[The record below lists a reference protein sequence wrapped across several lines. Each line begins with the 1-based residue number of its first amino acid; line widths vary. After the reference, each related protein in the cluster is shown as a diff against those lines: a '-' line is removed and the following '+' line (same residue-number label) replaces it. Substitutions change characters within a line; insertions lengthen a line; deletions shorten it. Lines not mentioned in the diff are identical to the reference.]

1 VSDAIRTDDRVVIER
16 RFDAPVD
23 VIWQMWTDPDE
34 FSAWYG
40 PNGAEVVVSTWDLRV
55 GGARLVRMTVQT
67 PGGVMTMWFAGEF
80 LDILENRRLV
90 YTEFIS
96 DENGNPASIEAAGM
110 AAQHPAT
117 EVRVELID
125 SDGGTR
131 MVMTHIGVPADSPG
145 ALGWTMAFDKLAARV
160 HDDRR

>member
-1 VSDAIRTDDRVVIER
+1 
-16 RFDAPVD
+16 
-23 VIWQMWTDPDE
+23 
-34 FSAWYG
+34 
-40 PNGAEVVVSTWDLRV
+40 
-55 GGARLVRMTVQT
+55 LVRMTVQT

-96 DENGNPASIEAAGM
+96 DENGNPTSIESAGM
-110 AAQHPAT
+110 PAQHPAT

-125 SDGGTR
+125 SDGGTT
-131 MVMTHIGVPADSPG
+131 MVMTQVGVPADSPG
-145 ALGWTMAFDKLAARV
+145 AVGWTMAFDKLAARV